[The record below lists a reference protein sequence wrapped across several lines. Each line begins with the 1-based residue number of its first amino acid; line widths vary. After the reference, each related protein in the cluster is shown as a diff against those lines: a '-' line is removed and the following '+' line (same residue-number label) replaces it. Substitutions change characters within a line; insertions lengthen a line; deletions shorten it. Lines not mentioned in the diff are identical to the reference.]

1 MSNVRFFELV
11 DYLTSYMSNWFT
23 DDPTDA
29 EMTDSYDGEAAA
41 EAWRD
46 EWRHLTDEPDLLWWP
61 VTLPTLRGPYGDFD
75 PTDFDGEVS
84 GGTSTRGGGGL

>member
-41 EAWRD
+41 EA
-46 EWRHLTDEPDLLWWP
+46 
-61 VTLPTLRGPYGDFD
+61 
-75 PTDFDGEVS
+75 
-84 GGTSTRGGGGL
+84 

>member
-1 MSNVRFFELV
+1 MLGSSCHQDQKCRGPFSSMSNVRFFELV

-46 EWRHLTDEPDLLWWP
+46 EWRHLTER
-61 VTLPTLRGPYGDFD
+61 T
-75 PTDFDGEVS
+75 
-84 GGTSTRGGGGL
+84 